1 MKTKNRILSFFLA
14 FLMLFTTIMP
24 AVTETVYAA
33 SVGTYFTFR
42 LELLSYNYAG
52 SKQRAGGKVY
62 RVNGEVAYCI
72 EPSIAT
78 ATSENIIQYGGSIP
92 SGYIQNDLS
101 RAKIEAMQNVLLY
114 GYKGDIYDYDWDA
127 VAYSAATQVIIWEI
141 ASGCRSTSWP
151 YYRTDNRWYYAI
163 NNYVVWE
170 SGDSCSWI
178 SSRDQYIEYG
188 DYMGAVDHYYEY
200 IEDCLADSYDKSSQ
214 VPLPSFMGTSS
225 SGGSTV
231 TLRYNSSTGKY
242 EGSVT
247 DTNGALNAGYYRYP
261 TASGLTITRSGNT
274 LYITSNSYFT
284 GTKTASGYEY
294 VFDHTQTYYRYIKPS
309 GGSQRLLQ
317 MDSYPDDVY
326 VAKYGYFKVK
336 CESVPNKNITLTKN
350 WSDNSNSYGIRPSS
364 LVLYLYKNGSLYGQY
379 TVSASN
385 SWKVTVSVPDDGS
398 SYTVSENAVTGY
410 TGSTSGLT
418 ITNTIK
424 TKQVT
429 LTKTWSDSNNAYGL
443 RPSSITLDL
452 YKGSSKY
459 GSYVLSSSNNWRVT
473 VTVPNDG
480 STYTVR
486 EPNVPA
492 GYTGSVSGLNAT
504 NTIKTKQITLTKNWS
519 GDANF
524 TSWGI
529 RPSSIV
535 LDVYKGSTKFGSYTL
550 TAANNWKMTITVP
563 DDGSTYTVREPNTPN
578 GYTSSV
584 SGLTATN
591 TLKTKQITV
600 TKSWVDENNKYNLRP
615 ANVVLDVYKGATKV
629 TSVTLNSSNGWKAT
643 LTVPDDGSTY
653 TVQEPN
659 VPVGYNGSVSGLTA
673 TNTIQT
679 KSITITKNWV
689 DDSNS
694 QGLRPTSISVNI
706 YRNGTFHSTETIT
719 AANNWTK
726 TISNLPKYNTNGTE
740 IQYTVTEAEIT
751 LSNGDKYIPTV
762 SNLTI
767 TNKLTGTTSLTI
779 NKTWEDNN
787 NAYNTRPASINFN
800 IYRNG
805 SLLKTATLTGTG
817 NDWTYTENNLPKY
830 DDNGKIYSYT
840 TSEINVPGYT
850 SIKNGNNYINRTNET
865 TSITINKTW
874 RDEGNIY
881 NTRPDSVQINVL
893 QNGTFYKTITM
904 TGTGNHWEYVVT
916 DLPKYNPDGVLYTYT
931 TEEYSLTWGD
941 TVVQLRNSEAQIPG
955 KSDSYFSD
963 KNGNTFTNT
972 LCGYVAIEIGKE
984 WLDDE
989 DAKNLRPVGINVNI
1003 ARDDIFY
1010 GSNILN
1016 ESNDWSLTISAEK
1029 YNGDGKL
1036 YNYSVTE
1043 QTASFDNQNVNNT
1056 NNRFNIPE
1064 EQLGDYGKNVVVE
1077 EAYYEAS
1084 QESNANNANLSD
1096 YTFELQNKL
1105 VINLSLTV
1113 KKHWQDENNRY
1124 NTRPQNIDIKLKQN
1138 GLDYKTLTLSPSETA
1153 PNTYTWSITEIVPA
1167 VDDMGNSFLY
1177 TIEEVRNSTSNFYFD
1192 PDYNQEDYEV
1202 TNTGTWLAP
1211 DETPEHNVIIGK
1223 EIVNKSNQQAIDADY
1238 NKIGLD
1244 ISENQKFKI
1253 TLKELTRTITNTGT
1267 ELVENYTNEYT
1278 GRVFH
1283 GLVTK
1288 DKQLVFF
1295 GLPAGK
1301 YEVSEEIQEYFE
1313 FAGITKVDASEKAI
1327 FSEENGKYYIT
1338 LSGIGGTSEFIELL
1352 VKNQI
1357 DDVRYYTDVDIL
1369 ENLFRFFHR

>member
-24 AVTETVYAA
+24 AVTETVHAA

-42 LELLSYNYAG
+42 LKLLSYNYAG

-151 YYRTDNRWYYAI
+151 YYRTDNRWYSAI

-309 GGSQRLLQ
+309 RGSQRLLQ

-519 GDANF
+519 GDAYF

-535 LDVYKGSTKFGSYTL
+535 LDV
-550 TAANNWKMTITVP
+550 
-563 DDGSTYTVREPNTPN
+563 
-578 GYTSSV
+578 
-584 SGLTATN
+584 
-591 TLKTKQITV
+591 
-600 TKSWVDENNKYNLRP
+600 
-615 ANVVLDVYKGATKV
+615 
-629 TSVTLNSSNGWKAT
+629 
-643 LTVPDDGSTY
+643 
-653 TVQEPN
+653 
-659 VPVGYNGSVSGLTA
+659 
-673 TNTIQT
+673 
-679 KSITITKNWV
+679 
-689 DDSNS
+689 
-694 QGLRPTSISVNI
+694 
-706 YRNGTFHSTETIT
+706 
-719 AANNWTK
+719 
-726 TISNLPKYNTNGTE
+726 
-740 IQYTVTEAEIT
+740 
-751 LSNGDKYIPTV
+751 
-762 SNLTI
+762 
-767 TNKLTGTTSLTI
+767 
-779 NKTWEDNN
+779 
-787 NAYNTRPASINFN
+787 
-800 IYRNG
+800 
-805 SLLKTATLTGTG
+805 
-817 NDWTYTENNLPKY
+817 
-830 DDNGKIYSYT
+830 
-840 TSEINVPGYT
+840 
-850 SIKNGNNYINRTNET
+850 
-865 TSITINKTW
+865 
-874 RDEGNIY
+874 
-881 NTRPDSVQINVL
+881 
-893 QNGTFYKTITM
+893 
-904 TGTGNHWEYVVT
+904 
-916 DLPKYNPDGVLYTYT
+916 
-931 TEEYSLTWGD
+931 
-941 TVVQLRNSEAQIPG
+941 
-955 KSDSYFSD
+955 
-963 KNGNTFTNT
+963 
-972 LCGYVAIEIGKE
+972 
-984 WLDDE
+984 
-989 DAKNLRPVGINVNI
+989 
-1003 ARDDIFY
+1003 
-1010 GSNILN
+1010 
-1016 ESNDWSLTISAEK
+1016 
-1029 YNGDGKL
+1029 
-1036 YNYSVTE
+1036 
-1043 QTASFDNQNVNNT
+1043 
-1056 NNRFNIPE
+1056 
-1064 EQLGDYGKNVVVE
+1064 
-1077 EAYYEAS
+1077 
-1084 QESNANNANLSD
+1084 
-1096 YTFELQNKL
+1096 
-1105 VINLSLTV
+1105 
-1113 KKHWQDENNRY
+1113 
-1124 NTRPQNIDIKLKQN
+1124 
-1138 GLDYKTLTLSPSETA
+1138 
-1153 PNTYTWSITEIVPA
+1153 
-1167 VDDMGNSFLY
+1167 
-1177 TIEEVRNSTSNFYFD
+1177 
-1192 PDYNQEDYEV
+1192 
-1202 TNTGTWLAP
+1202 
-1211 DETPEHNVIIGK
+1211 
-1223 EIVNKSNQQAIDADY
+1223 
-1238 NKIGLD
+1238 
-1244 ISENQKFKI
+1244 
-1253 TLKELTRTITNTGT
+1253 
-1267 ELVENYTNEYT
+1267 
-1278 GRVFH
+1278 
-1283 GLVTK
+1283 
-1288 DKQLVFF
+1288 
-1295 GLPAGK
+1295 
-1301 YEVSEEIQEYFE
+1301 
-1313 FAGITKVDASEKAI
+1313 
-1327 FSEENGKYYIT
+1327 
-1338 LSGIGGTSEFIELL
+1338 
-1352 VKNQI
+1352 
-1357 DDVRYYTDVDIL
+1357 
-1369 ENLFRFFHR
+1369 